1 MIGDLIILG
10 SHLLAAALFGA
21 LAIQQ
26 LRRWADEPRHRPL
39 VAAFAAVSLWAI
51 FLAFLD
57 PDAIATRF
65 AESARNLAFLAFM
78 HGLLKEAGEDDRQKA
93 VKAVYAAVAGAI
105 GVQIAVGG
113 VTDQFRHLP
122 LAFEAL
128 HSASQLLGLTIAAG
142 ALILVHNLYGQ
153 ADPRSRAMLRLPTIA
168 LAAMWAFDL
177 HLYTVGY
184 MSPGLGGDL
193 VLLRGPALVMLA
205 PLFAFGL
212 RGAPNWRFRL
222 SRAATFQSVSLFA
235 ILLYFAAMMSASWV
249 AGMIGGDMGRAAEL
263 ALIAAVTAV
272 AILVMT
278 SARARSRA
286 RVFVAKHVFEH
297 RYDYRR
303 EWARFTD
310 TVGREQS
317 DGAPLEERVIKGLA
331 DIAEAPGGL
340 LLLVDDHDRLS
351 PTARWNATATL
362 PPSADGA
369 DALLRFVREHRYVLD
384 FEQLRDGVLT
394 VGEARVPVPD
404 WLVRLDEAWAGV
416 PLIHAGRLLG
426 LVVLEHPA
434 FRRRLDWEDLD
445 LFRTVGV
452 QAASYL
458 AEARGQQALADAR
471 RFDEFNRRFAFIL
484 HDIKNLVS
492 QLSLVSRNAER
503 HADNPEFRADMIATL
518 QGSVTKM
525 NALLARLSPGAPRLA
540 ESPRETALAPVLAA
554 VAAAKGR
561 MRPVL
566 VTGDADLV
574 AHADPDALEEAIGHL
589 VQNGIDA
596 SPADAPVGINYFESG
611 GDVAIEIVD
620 TGCGMSGDFV
630 ATRLFQPFV
639 STKEEG
645 FGIGAHEAR
654 ALILGMGGR
663 VEVESAP
670 GRGTCFT
677 IYLPGAFER
686 VAATSERIRA

>member
-1 MIGDLIILG
+1 MIGDVVILA
-10 SHLLAAALFGA
+10 SHLVAALLFGA
-21 LAIQQ
+21 LALHQ
-26 LRRWADEPRHRPL
+26 LRRWVDEPRHRPL
-39 VAAFAAVSLWAI
+39 VAAFAVISLWAI

-57 PDAIATRF
+57 PDALPTRF
-65 AESARNLAFLAFM
+65 AESARNLALLAFM
-78 HGLLKEAGEDDRQKA
+78 YGLLKDAGEDDRQRA

-113 VTDQFRHLP
+113 VTGQFRALP
-122 LAFEAL
+122 LAFDAL

-153 ADPRSRAMLRLPTIA
+153 ADPKSRAMLRLPTIA

-184 MSPGLGGDL
+184 MSPEFAADL
-193 VLLRGPALVMLA
+193 VALRGPALVMLA

-212 RGAPNWRFRL
+212 RGAPNWRFQL
-222 SRAATFQSVSLFA
+222 SRAATFQSVSLIA
-235 ILLYFAAMMSASWV
+235 ILIYLGAMMSASWV
-249 AGMIGGDMGRAAEL
+249 AGMIGGDTGRAAEL
-263 ALIAAVTAV
+263 ALIGLATAV
-272 AILVMT
+272 ALGVMT
-278 SARARSRA
+278 SRRARAA
-286 RVFVAKHVFEH
+286 VRVFVAKHIFEH

-317 DGAPLEERVIKGLA
+317 DGAPLEERIVKGLA
-331 DIAEAPGGL
+331 DLAQAPGGL
-340 LLLVDDHDRLS
+340 LLLIDDHDRLS
-351 PTARWNATATL
+351 PAARWNATATL
-362 PPSADGA
+362 PPSGDGA
-369 DALLRFVREHRYVLD
+369 EALLRFVREHRYVLD
-384 FEQLRDGVLT
+384 FEQLRDGVLAAR
-394 VGEARVPVPD
+394 EARIAVPG
-404 WLVRLDEAWAGV
+404 WLANLDQAWAGV

-434 FRRRLDWEDLD
+434 FRRPLDWEDLD
-445 LFRTVGV
+445 LFRTAGV

-492 QLSLVSRNAER
+492 QLSLVTRNAER

-540 ESPRETALAPVLAA
+540 EAPRETALAPVLEA
-554 VAAAKGR
+554 VAAAKR
-561 MRPVL
+561 RARPIV
-566 VTGDADLV
+566 VTGDAGLV
-574 AHADPDALEEAIGHL
+574 ARADADALEEAIGHL

-596 SPADAPVGINYFESG
+596 SPTETPVGINYFESG
-611 GDVAIEIVD
+611 GDVAIEIID
-620 TGCGMSGDFV
+620 QGCGMSGDFV

-639 STKEEG
+639 STREEG

-663 VEVESAP
+663 IEVESAP

-677 IYLPGAFER
+677 IYLPGAGER
-686 VAATSERIRA
+686 AATSERIRA